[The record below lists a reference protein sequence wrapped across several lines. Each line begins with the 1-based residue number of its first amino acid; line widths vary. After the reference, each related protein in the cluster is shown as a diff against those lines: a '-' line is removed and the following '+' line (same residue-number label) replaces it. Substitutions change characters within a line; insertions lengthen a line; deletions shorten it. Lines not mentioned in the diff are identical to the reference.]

1 MLCHRSMSP
10 RSFPYVAQSIPPGLS
25 CFLQNRDREIFFH
38 IWWAECGKFLS
49 LPLGEGKKSAPRS
62 GRALAHVEFYR
73 SQDPLLAEPAALVLA
88 LLAEEL
94 LSSAFLASRTAW
106 ISFLAPRVRDWAF
119 SQKASGSI
127 WS

>member
-1 MLCHRSMSP
+1 MSDLFDKSIRTLELP
-10 RSFPYVAQSIPPGLS
+10 R
-25 CFLQNRDREIFFH
+25 
-38 IWWAECGKFLS
+38 
-49 LPLGEGKKSAPRS
+49 
-62 GRALAHVEFYR
+62 
-73 SQDPLLAEPAALVLA
+73 VLA

>member
-1 MLCHRSMSP
+1 MCVKHIFSKKQHFSRNRRFVPFSREKLPSLCRKSLLP
-10 RSFPYVAQSIPPGLS
+10 DKKRAPPL
-25 CFLQNRDREIFFH
+25 R
-38 IWWAECGKFLS
+38 
-49 LPLGEGKKSAPRS
+49 
-62 GRALAHVEFYR
+62 GRALVGLSSA
-73 SQDPLLAEPAALVLA
+73 QDPLLAEPAALVLA

-94 LSSAFLASRTAW
+94 LSPAALASITAW